1 MSLIDNKAD
10 VREHGEHLPDV
21 RMIDR
26 LKGRRVLVIGD
37 VMLDTYLEGDAERLS
52 PEAPVPVIDVRS
64 ERRFLGGAGN
74 VARNIAA
81 LGGRP
86 VLVSVTGTDA
96 PGDAVDVLLRSEG
109 IESAVVRL
117 AHRPTTV
124 KTRVM
129 ARRQQMLR
137 LDREDTR
144 PLAGPDLKAVLRA
157 VEQSLATL
165 CSRTDGRR
173 VVVLSDYNKGLV
185 TPAFMDGLSELLRRH
200 APDALL
206 LVDPKPAHMA
216 LYGQAFLITPNAKE
230 TAEGAG
236 LPVGSREEILA
247 AGRTVL
253 ERVGAAHLLTTL
265 GPDGMALFLSSDEVR
280 HVPTMAR
287 EVFDVTGAGDTVI
300 ATVGLALSAGCGL
313 LPSCVLANYAAG
325 LVVARV
331 GAATA
336 APDEL
341 RTALERLPPPRL
353 TRWA

>member
-1 MSLIDNKAD
+1 MIGKDDATA
-10 VREHGEHLPDV
+10 VREYGGRLPDI
-21 RMIDR
+21 RMLER
-26 LKGRRVLVIGD
+26 LKGHRILVIGD
-37 VMLDTYLEGDAERLS
+37 VMLDTYLEGEAERLS
-52 PEAPVPVIDVRS
+52 PEAPVPVIEVRS

-86 VLVSVTGTDA
+86 ILVSVTGNDA
-96 PGDAVDVLLRSEG
+96 PGEAVEDLLRSEG
-109 IESAVVRL
+109 IESAVVRIGD
-117 AHRPTTV
+117 RPTTV

-137 LDREDTR
+137 LDREDAR
-144 PLAGPDLKAVLRA
+144 PLEGPHLEAILRA
-157 VEQSLATL
+157 VERALEAL
-165 CSRTDGRR
+165 CAETDGRR
-173 VVVLSDYNKGLV
+173 VIVLSDYNKGLV
-185 TPAFMDGLSELLRRH
+185 TPAFMNGLNELLRSR

-206 LVDPKPAHMA
+206 LVDPKPAHMP
-216 LYGQAFLITPNAKE
+216 LYTQAFLITPNAKE

-236 LPVGSREEILA
+236 MPAGTKEEILT
-247 AGRTVL
+247 AGRAVL
-253 ERVGAAHLLTTL
+253 DRVRPAHLLTTL
-265 GPDGMALFLSSDEVR
+265 GPDGMALFVSAEEVF

-300 ATVGLALSAGCGL
+300 AAVGLALAAGCDL

-331 GAATA
+331 GAAVA

-341 RTALERLPPPRL
+341 RIALETLPPPRL